1 MQLLQKATLDRKEK
15 DMAANLE
22 YDDYYLTDNGWIEG
36 DSKIIGEPVRKAVS
50 PANIKDTAYMHI
62 REYSEFRAIGQS
74 SGIWIDTQWRR
85 EGCEEKIKEL
95 LEKYPKGNLR

>member
-1 MQLLQKATLDRKEK
+1 MV
-15 DMAANLE
+15 ANLE

-36 DSKIIGEPVRKAVS
+36 DSKIMGDPVRKAEL
-50 PANIKDTAYMHI
+50 PANIKDIAYMHI
-62 REYSEFRAIGQS
+62 REYSESWAIGQS
-74 SGIWIDTQWRR
+74 SGIWTDTQWRR